1 MHIRLF
7 NENQNSFSFVHTVTG
22 GVLYFKKN
30 QIQKVVEKIRTF
42 FQKNLHFRRNIRK
55 FKRI

>member
-22 GVLYFKKN
+22 GVLYLKKN

-42 FQKNLHFRRNIRK
+42 FQQNLHFRRNIRK